1 MRIAINHL
9 HRADPVLSGII
20 RACGPYRIKYNEPVF
35 DTLVRSVVYQQ
46 LSGKAAATI
55 YGRLRD
61 VAGGRDVTPSAILKL
76 APEQLRALG
85 LSAAKT
91 ASVLD
96 MAEKTRS
103 RKVRFAALA
112 EMSDDGVIEHLTQVR
127 GVGVWTAQMFLM
139 FALRRPDVFPSG
151 DLGVRN
157 AMMRAYQLEAPPSPQ
172 EMTGMALP
180 WQPYRTVASWYL
192 WRSLDGMAQL

>member
-1 MRIAINHL
+1 MRIAITHL
-9 HRADPVLSGII
+9 HRCDPVLSGII
-20 RACGPYRIKYNEPVF
+20 RSCGPYRIKYREPVF

-55 YGRLRD
+55 YGRLDEATGKR
-61 VAGGRDVTPSAILKL
+61 GVTASAILKL
-76 APEQLRALG
+76 TPEHLRALG

-91 ASVLD
+91 ASLLD

-112 EMSDDGVIEHLTQVR
+112 DMSDEAVIEHLTQVR

-139 FALRRPDVFPSG
+139 FALRRHDVFPSG

-157 AMMRAYQLEAPPSPQ
+157 AMMRAYQLEAPPSPL
-172 EMTGMALP
+172 EMTAMAQP
-180 WQPYRTVASWYL
+180 WQPYRSVASWYL
-192 WRSLDGMAQL
+192 WRSLDGPAEL